1 VCGTGEVSEGFLEV
15 GLARHLV
22 LSRAAD
28 QDVKVVHLPLG
39 LGAARLARVLLLL
52 LVGHDHDLP
61 LLAVLGL
68 ARLVDLV
75 LQLDVRV
82 QLEVLRIVLAKEKKE
97 KNMLLFHS
105 HNKQYL

>member
-1 VCGTGEVSEGFLEV
+1 VSEGLLEV

-28 QDVKVVHLPLG
+28 QDVEVVHLSDG
-39 LGAARLARVLLLL
+39 RACVLL

-82 QLEVLRIVLAKEKKE
+82 QLEVLRIVLAKSKEKKRKE
-97 KNMLLFHS
+97 NA
-105 HNKQYL
+105 N